1 MDKVDWGTNSSHYT
15 DWSVKWPS
23 ISNVCEWV
31 KNSWQ
36 WVKSET
42 IVKSFKKCGISNALD
57 GSEDDILYEES
68 DASTENNRADDF
80 TGSDDDFLGF
90 YDE

>member
-1 MDKVDWGTNSSHYT
+1 MKR
-15 DWSVKWPS
+15 PS

-31 KNSWQ
+31 LNSWQ
-36 WVKSET
+36 RVKSET
-42 IVKSFKKCGISNALD
+42 ILKPLKKYGIINALD

-68 DASTENNRADDF
+68 DASSENNYEDDF
-80 TGSDDDFLGF
+80 SDSDDDFLGF

>member
-1 MDKVDWGTNSSHYT
+1 MPAGR
-15 DWSVKWPS
+15 VKWPS

-36 WVKSET
+36 RVKSET
-42 IVKSFKKCGISNALD
+42 TVKSFKICGISKALD
-57 GSEDDILYEES
+57 GREDDILYEES
-68 DASTENNRADDF
+68 DASSENNHEEDFSGRDD
-80 TGSDDDFLGF
+80 SFLSF